1 MVLPALLLLLLLS
14 VLPILLAF
22 WLSFTNYDLIRFPRF
37 IGLTNYRQLTA
48 DSAFGNAV
56 LRTLSF
62 AVMIVPVGTVL
73 SVLAAV
79 LLNSGLRVIGVFRLI
94 VFLPQ
99 AISWVAAAL
108 IWTWLYNPIYGLFNH
123 LLGYVHLGPFAWLTD
138 FNLALPAIVV
148 MSIWRDLGYFGII
161 LLAALQGIPK
171 DLYEA
176 AALDGANPVAA
187 FRYVTVPLLG
197 PALFFVIVTWTVGSM
212 QMFTQAFVL
221 TNGGPVD
228 ATTTVVF
235 NIYLTAFQLLKM
247 GYASAQ
253 AFVLFLGIVLLTLLN
268 RRLFR
273 DQSYDA

>member
-1 MVLPALLLLLLLS
+1 
-14 VLPILLAF
+14 
-22 WLSFTNYDLIRFPRF
+22 
-37 IGLTNYRQLTA
+37 
-48 DSAFGNAV
+48 
-56 LRTLSF
+56 
-62 AVMIVPVGTVL
+62 
-73 SVLAAV
+73 
-79 LLNSGLRVIGVFRLI
+79 
-94 VFLPQ
+94 
-99 AISWVAAAL
+99 
-108 IWTWLYNPIYGLFNH
+108 
-123 LLGYVHLGPFAWLTD
+123 
-138 FNLALPAIVV
+138 